1 VPFTPA
7 HAVAVLPFRKTRLN
21 LPAMVVGSLSPD
33 FEFFLRLAPG
43 TDFGH
48 SWLGILVLDLPLSLI
63 VLWLYQSY
71 LRHGLYAVAPR
82 LFPFR
87 EETLKERPAF
97 HGWKQLMLILVSILL
112 GALTHILWDS
122 FTHDNMWPYAH
133 IAWLR
138 IGVHLPL
145 HHYMQ
150 IDDVLQY
157 LSSAVGVAIL
167 FMLWARW
174 IRTAPRPVPQ
184 PAAAFRELW
193 IALIIMAAFAALLRA
208 EIGIRNWQGH
218 ITIISE
224 TVVTFITALWIQ
236 LLIAGMVYRHRRYE
250 RN

>member
-1 VPFTPA
+1 
-7 HAVAVLPFRKTRLN
+7 
-21 LPAMVVGSLSPD
+21 MVVGSLSPD

-48 SWLGILVLDLPLSLI
+48 SWLGSLVLDLPLSLI

-71 LRHGLYAVAPR
+71 LRQGLYAVAPC

-87 EETLKERPAF
+87 EESLKEKPLFR
-97 HGWKQLMLILVSILL
+97 GLKQLMLIVVSILL
-112 GALTHILWDS
+112 GTLTHILWDS

-138 IGVHLPL
+138 IGVRLPL
-145 HHYMQ
+145 HRYMQ

-157 LSSAVGVAIL
+157 LSSAVGMVIL
-167 FMLWARW
+167 FVLWARW
-174 IRTAPRPVPQ
+174 IRASQRRVVP
-184 PAAAFRELW
+184 AFRELGVALIA
-193 IALIIMAAFAALLRA
+193 IALFAALLRA
-208 EIGIRNWQGH
+208 EIGIRAWQGH

-236 LLIAGMVYRHRRYE
+236 LLIAGMVYKHRTDQRD
-250 RN
+250 